1 MLKICGIMKFKKIM
15 FVTLLL
21 LAVLTLGAVS
31 ASQDMDASA
40 LENSNDEVIVG
51 ESQTDALVD
60 GGSSELSQDNVH
72 IIGAEREYD
81 TDTSN
86 QEDNFGVEVPD
97 NANGTV
103 IVSSKEQ
110 ESLNED
116 LNNINDENAL
126 ENENT
131 KVFGETLAFSGYDI
145 FNQSEKSAVGLEVYG
160 SDNILGKSIGN
171 DINLGVGEKAFAI
184 LDLLNLIEKNLP
196 VIKTNI
202 INSLLKNELA
212 LYLNGI
218 KAATIKLINGEL
230 KLVDFNQSFLNILE
244 GLTSGKFVVT
254 IKLNDGMVIYNAS
267 FSTLTKDAPIDA
279 SMPSTALT
287 SQDVYI
293 TLSTNKPKD
302 KEYTIRAGLI
312 ALIDPHFESGR
323 PVSDFAIDLW
333 GSDMKDF
340 WEKGGGKVNLG
351 RFSEGLHKIIVLYAI
366 DFEDRHDEYDYLSKI
381 FTLNVTKDKP
391 KIIASAVTA
400 AYKSDKKLVITLK
413 DSQGVVSG
421 KKVTVKVGSI
431 SKTLKTNSKGKI
443 SIDISTLAPKSYKAT
458 INSAADGVYK
468 AASKS
473 NVNVV
478 VKKAKTKITAK
489 TIKAKVNA
497 KVKNVVAVVK
507 FNSKK
512 LLKGKLVTLKIKG
525 KTYKVKTNKKGK
537 AVFKVKNLN
546 KKGTFVGTIK
556 FAGDKY
562 FKGTSKKVNVVVN

>member
-51 ESQTDALVD
+51 ESQIDALVD
-60 GGSSELSQDNVH
+60 DGSSELSQDNVH

-116 LNNINDENAL
+116 LNDINEENTL

-131 KVFGETLAFSGYDI
+131 KVFGETLAFSGYDN

-160 SDNILGKSIGN
+160 SDNILGKSIDN

-184 LDLLNLIEKNLP
+184 LDLLNFIEKNLP

-391 KIIASAVTA
+391 KIVASAVTA

-489 TIKAKVNA
+489 TVKAKVNA

>member
-31 ASQDMDASA
+31 ASQDMGASA

-116 LNNINDENAL
+116 LNDINEENTL

-131 KVFGETLAFSGYDI
+131 KVFGETLAFSGYDN

-160 SDNILGKSIGN
+160 SDNILGKSIDN
-171 DINLGVGEKAFAI
+171 DINLGVGKNGFTFLE
-184 LDLLNLIEKNLP
+184 LWNLIEKNLP
-196 VIKTNI
+196 AIKTNI
-202 INSLLKNELA
+202 INPLLKNELA

-218 KAATIKLINGEL
+218 KAATIKLISGEF
-230 KLVDFNQSFLNILE
+230 KLADFNQNFLDILG

-254 IKLNDGMVIYNAS
+254 IKLNDGVVIYNAS
-267 FSTLTKDAPIDA
+267 FSTLTNGTVIDA
-279 SMPSTALT
+279 TMPSTALT

-302 KEYTIRAGLI
+302 KVYTVHAGLI
-312 ALIDPHFESGR
+312 ALIDPHLESGR
-323 PVSDFAIDLW
+323 PISDFAIDLW

-351 RFSEGLHKIIVLYAI
+351 RFSEGSHKIIVLYAI
-366 DFEDRHDEYDYLSKI
+366 DFEDRKNEYDYLSKV
-381 FTLNVTKDKP
+381 FTITVKKDTP

-400 AYKSDKKLVITLK
+400 AYKSGKKLVITLK
-413 DSQGVVSG
+413 DRQGVVSG